1 MSPSIEAL
9 HDSTTATVTYVVYDA
24 PGGYAAIIDPVLDYD
39 PKASR
44 TGTASAERVLDCLR
58 RHDLRV
64 AWILETHAH
73 ADHLSAAQWLKARV
87 GGTVAIGEHIR
98 SVQRTF
104 SALYHLGDGAP
115 ADGAPFDH
123 LFRDGDTFAI
133 GALTACALHVPG
145 HTPADIAYRIGDAV
159 FVGDTLFMPD
169 VGTARCDFPGGD
181 ARRLYHSIRRL
192 LALPGDTRLFMCHDY
207 PPPGRA
213 AAWESAAVE
222 NTGQPRHH
230 GSRSGHSQEA
240 EQRKE
245 KGRGNAK
252 ALSRRSSASDA
263 ANATGSSKNGM
274 DERDE
279 RGHAPALPI
288 QGDLFAALPP
298 PAEAPPPLP
307 TPTEGEDL
315 VADYA
320 TLGLTLGRHP
330 LALLR
335 ERLTAGRFITAAEL
349 RAAPDKKLARAAGIV
364 THRQRPGTAS
374 GIVFVTMEDETGPIN
389 VILRPELVEKQ
400 RRETLAA
407 RLLGVYGQLESR
419 HGVTH
424 LVAKRLVDLTPLL
437 GRLATRSRDFH

>member
-1 MSPSIEAL
+1 MKQ
-9 HDSTTATVTYVVYDA
+9 DA
-24 PGGYAAIIDPVLDYD
+24 
-39 PKASR
+39 
-44 TGTASAERVLDCLR
+44 
-58 RHDLRV
+58 
-64 AWILETHAH
+64 
-73 ADHLSAAQWLKARV
+73 
-87 GGTVAIGEHIR
+87 
-98 SVQRTF
+98 
-104 SALYHLGDGAP
+104 
-115 ADGAPFDH
+115 
-123 LFRDGDTFAI
+123 
-133 GALTACALHVPG
+133 
-145 HTPADIAYRIGDAV
+145 
-159 FVGDTLFMPD
+159 
-169 VGTARCDFPGGD
+169 
-181 ARRLYHSIRRL
+181 
-192 LALPGDTRLFMCHDY
+192 
-207 PPPGRA
+207 
-213 AAWESAAVE
+213 
-222 NTGQPRHH
+222 RHH
-230 GSRSGHSQEA
+230 GSRSGHGQEA

-245 KGRGNAK
+245 KGRGSAK
-252 ALSRRSSASDA
+252 ALGNRSSTSDA
-263 ANATGSSKNGM
+263 ANATGRSKNGM
-274 DERDE
+274 DERDKGDE
-279 RGHAPALPI
+279 RGHALPI

-335 ERLTAGRFITAAEL
+335 DRLTAGRFITAAEL

-407 RLLGVYGQLESR
+407 RLLGVYGQLEFR